1 MITFWLIN
9 PIYCLDRCLQRSLEN
24 LLRIFRVVLLFNLH
38 SLFIVLIPVFSTAT
52 FDILSHP
59 VDCVKHF
66 FQLFYFFVERCSFSS
81 APQHSI
87 SYHTQLSVS
96 STFSTF
102 LFLSKRCLV
111 CQRRNVWYNSISGCL
126 CQALFSTFFIFCRT
140 LLFPSAPQHSISYHT
155 WYTVSTLFFYF
166 FSPLLSTKQLHQEY
180 TFNIFLYEIWNNS

>member
-38 SLFIVLIPVFSTAT
+38 SFFIVLIPVFSTAT

-87 SYHTQLSVS
+87 LYHTQLSVS

-126 CQALFSTFFIFCRT
+126 CQALFSTFFFVERCCFHQRRNIRYHITPDIRCQ
-140 LLFPSAPQHSISYHT
+140 PSFLT
-155 WYTVSTLFFYF
+155 F
-166 FSPLLSTKQLHQEY
+166 LSLIKANQLHQEY
-180 TFNIFLYEIWNNS
+180 VRNTLYKLFIRCMQ